1 LTFFV
6 AAQLFRWEPES
17 KIPRNAK
24 LWAAATALPF
34 LFLGVWEHYTGSL
47 LMDARAA
54 YRSIENTD
62 KPDKPGD
69 SDKIYRPTP
78 QSTPAAKPQSAP
90 NQSPN

>member
-1 LTFFV
+1 
-6 AAQLFRWEPES
+6 
-17 KIPRNAK
+17 
-24 LWAAATALPF
+24 
-34 LFLGVWEHYTGSL
+34 
-47 LMDARAA
+47 MDARAA